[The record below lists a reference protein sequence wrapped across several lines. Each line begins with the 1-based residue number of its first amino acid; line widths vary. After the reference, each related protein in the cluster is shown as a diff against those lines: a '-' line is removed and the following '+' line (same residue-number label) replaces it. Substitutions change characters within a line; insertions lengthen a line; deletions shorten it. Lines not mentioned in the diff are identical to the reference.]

1 MTFPQPKIRELSRLS
16 GKKWQI
22 SACDFIS
29 GGNWV
34 CRIGS
39 EGLEQQLIDLA
50 YNKREYDLQKVL
62 NDYVDYHYIDNYFLG
77 VNPGCWL
84 LTVNGV
90 VVPQD
95 KYKSVEDL
103 ANPANSPIGSEVIMY
118 SLKKWA

>member
-1 MTFPQPKIRELSRLS
+1 MEGVTEEFLWK
-16 GKKWQI
+16 GK
-22 SACDFIS
+22 
-29 GGNWV
+29 GNYFCTIFV
-34 CRIGS
+34 TKNNDNEPRMS
-39 EGLEQQLIDLA
+39 LEQQLIDLA

-118 SLKKWA
+118 SLKK